1 VKTTD
6 TQAYPLSWPAGWPRH
21 KGPQDSDQR
30 FKGPTFQWD
39 RVYRGLKEEL
49 RRIGATNI
57 VVSTNQPLRGDGM
70 PYAQQRNIQDV
81 GVAAYFTRGDKS
93 LVMAQDRFWS
103 IIGNMRSLTMAIEG
117 LRQMERHGGATMM
130 ERAFD
135 GFLALPAPED
145 CWSILGIDREI
156 ILKMRSREHHPNECR
171 QLIIDFFKQGAK
183 VHMNGG
189 DLDRLV
195 KARDEALRQ
204 IA

>member
-1 VKTTD
+1 MKTTD
-6 TQAYPLSWPAGWPRH
+6 TQAFPLSWPPGWPRH
-21 KGPQDSDQR
+21 TGAQDSDQR

-70 PYAQQRNIQDV
+70 PYAQQRNIQDT
-81 GVAAYFTRGDKS
+81 GVAVYFTRGGRT

-117 LRQMERHGGATMM
+117 LRQMERHGGAVML

-135 GFLALPAPED
+135 GFLALAPPED
-145 CWSILGIDREI
+145 CWVIIGIPKQEVMSNFGDIRRQMIVQAFRDRARH
-156 ILKMRSREHHPNECR
+156 LDGS
-171 QLIIDFFKQGAK
+171 
-183 VHMNGG
+183 GG
-189 DLDRLV
+189 DMDRLV

>member
-1 VKTTD
+1 MTE
-6 TQAYPLSWPAGWPRH
+6 AYPLRWPPGWPRH

-30 FKGPTFQWD
+30 FKGPTFHWD

-70 PYAQQRNIQDV
+70 PYAQQRNISDT
-81 GVAAYFTRGDKS
+81 GVAVYFTRGGRS

-103 IIGNMRSLTMAIEG
+103 IIGNMRSLAMAIEG
-117 LRQMERHGGATMM
+117 LRQMERHGGATML

-135 GFLALPAPED
+135 GFAALPPPAD
-145 CWSILGIDREI
+145 CWAILQIDQHARVGMVTRELI
-156 ILKMRSREHHPNECR
+156 TQAFRERAKEGH
-171 QLIIDFFKQGAK
+171 GAGAD
-183 VHMNGG
+183 M
-189 DLDRLV
+189 DRLV